1 MTELVKYERAIV
13 ALREAHDVDEV
24 RAIRDQS
31 EAARAYARQAKDTQL
46 ETYAA
51 EIKLR
56 AEKRTGE
63 FLRNMAADGT
73 RATQKDNLSR
83 GDKQSLRNNT
93 TLKDLKIS
101 NKQSS
106 RYQKLADIPDDVF
119 EKHIAEQ
126 RTKSVP
132 VSSHQIRERLTRP
145 AKHAE
150 RDAARVW
157 PTGQYGLVYVDPP
170 WQYEHSK
177 TANRAI
183 ENHYPTMT
191 LDDIKALDVQS
202 ILAPDSVVYLWA
214 TSPKLGEAFELL
226 QAWGLT
232 YRSSM
237 VWVKDTIGMGYWARQ
252 RHELLLIAVNGSPHP
267 PSPDRRI
274 DSVIDAPRGEHS
286 AKPPE
291 FRQFIEQMY
300 DGPYLELFGRA
311 EHPGWTVW
319 GDQVSLRSESSRRMR
334 VCSRASA

>member
-1 MTELVKYERAIV
+1 MTGRRSPRDSQPKMELC
-13 ALREAHDVDEV
+13 
-24 RAIRDQS
+24 
-31 EAARAYARQAKDTQL
+31 
-46 ETYAA
+46 
-51 EIKLR
+51 
-56 AEKRTGE
+56 
-63 FLRNMAADGT
+63 
-73 RATQKDNLSR
+73 
-83 GDKQSLRNNT
+83 
-93 TLKDLKIS
+93 
-101 NKQSS
+101 
-106 RYQKLADIPDDVF
+106 
-119 EKHIAEQ
+119 
-126 RTKSVP
+126 TKAP
-132 VSSHQIRERLTRP
+132 VSSYQIRERLTRP

-237 VWVKDTIGMGYWARQ
+237 IWVKDTIGMGYWARQ

-267 PSPDRRI
+267 PSPARRTRVLCA
-274 DSVIDAPRGEHS
+274 SGVTSRFARGRPRRLPPQRPLTS
-286 AKPPE
+286 A
-291 FRQFIEQMY
+291 F
-300 DGPYLELFGRA
+300 
-311 EHPGWTVW
+311 
-319 GDQVSLRSESSRRMR
+319 
-334 VCSRASA
+334 